1 MDTTKPNTTQLRRPT
16 PSNDADREDWD
27 AWEDEETVTD
37 VDKEGASLTNSGDNG
52 FKGTKRQLERL
63 KSRRRQKAQNAE
75 AGITLVTDMSKFR
88 RTTSRKQTSTT
99 RFQDSAAL
107 RALEGSPNSASIGSF
122 AWLKPKPA
130 SQKSNSKSAKKA
142 ATTRGTEI
150 DLSPVARPIVIGIA
164 VPEGD
169 LSSHEVSPQTALV
182 ETPIDMRNYIDQ
194 AASKKANGTML
205 SPEQLRS
212 VWSPDTDASESP
224 YQGPRAASSVYS
236 QYSHFGLNPNDS
248 NADVPPVPAIPA
260 TLRFNQTQPQAL
272 GNPEDDDVGT
282 PCTLF
287 EEDGSPM
294 GVRKSLKPRTV
305 AATPQSADT
314 QVSGWWDHV
323 GTPYAPTNPFRRQ
336 ATGPSPLVSSPREWW
351 QGVDEKKQQAAVTGA
366 TSNAISH
373 PALRQQDTAQTVQTV
388 QSLQS
393 QTPTEAGPSNRQETH
408 SEKARILFEENHA
421 ASDQPPPYS
430 PPPNTKQVK
439 YVPILPP
446 QGFYSPQPIPSPGPI
461 SPGIPATMSSQG
473 AINLSE
479 IPVTPRMV
487 PAAVLPDRPVG
498 SYVPGDQFQNA
509 SGTRHKAERDRR
521 RHEKEEVVAR
531 RVGGFWR
538 GRGCMPA
545 GGCFGRSGREGR
557 QRRRVYLGI
566 CGGILAVIILIIVLV
581 VVLTRKRSPSGPE
594 QSIWLNLTD
603 FPPMPTG
610 VLTVSGSDTPVI
622 TDGCLELTA
631 STAWSCAVPKDQQ
644 DPRNPNPS
652 GVPKFI
658 FQIQYDNSSRQ
669 LWKGDNNQGSQQG
682 IQEIYQSASKPAP
695 TSHPKDDLGKGTIG
709 QRDAGRYDSG
719 FNPNP
724 APPSLR
730 EISFLGNTTDEIQSD
745 NKAGEPTPFY
755 ISLLPSLDAIV
766 GPNMTQED
774 SDNRRRDLG
783 TGIDTAPINGTSGWN
798 LTNILPPP
806 ETNPDGTG
814 ARARLYPLATQ
825 QPLRLF
831 DRGLP
836 TEHYGFYTH
845 FNKTVYLFNTAET
858 TPTDRGGG
866 ARLAD
871 ARFLVTWTEVRFVV
885 QMWTRMGNSS
895 RLIGNGTAPG
905 TEGTTVH
912 ARPGTMPYPV
922 TIAED
927 LHGGNP
933 FRKATF
939 YYGMDQQ
946 SHINRTDSKLIL
958 VNRGFGGTLVN
969 SLSSEP
975 DLSLGGVDGGT
986 GGCKCEWVN
995 WQGKKSAQRTKEQL
1009 NY

>member
-1 MDTTKPNTTQLRRPT
+1 MDATKSNTAPLRRLT
-16 PSNDADREDWD
+16 PSNDTDREDWEG
-27 AWEDEETVTD
+27 WEDEEPVTD
-37 VDKEGASLTNSGDNG
+37 LDKEGESLTNSGDNG

-88 RTTSRKQTSTT
+88 RTTTSRKQTNTT
-99 RFQDSAAL
+99 RFQNSAAL

-130 SQKSNSKSAKKA
+130 SQKSNSSSSNNNKSAKK
-142 ATTRGTEI
+142 TTTTSRGTET
-150 DLSPVARPIVIGIA
+150 DLSPVARPIVIGLS

-182 ETPIDMRNYIDQ
+182 ETPIDMRNYINQ
-194 AASKKANGTML
+194 AASKKPNNGNGSMM

-212 VWSPDTDASESP
+212 VWSPDTEASESP
-224 YQGPRAASSVYS
+224 YSASTRAASSVYS

-248 NADVPPVPAIPA
+248 NA
-260 TLRFNQTQPQAL
+260 NTQPQAVA
-272 GNPEDDDVGT
+272 NPEDDDTGT

-294 GVRKSLKPRTV
+294 GVRKSFKPRAV

-323 GTPYAPTNPFRRQ
+323 GTPYAQSNPFRTQ
-336 ATGPSPLVSSPREWW
+336 PTGPSPLASSPQEWW
-351 QGVDEKKQQAAVTGA
+351 QGVDEKRQQATATG
-366 TSNAISH
+366 TDSNIASH
-373 PALRQQDTAQTVQTV
+373 PAFLRPQDTAQTVYTAQRQ
-388 QSLQS
+388 QSG
-393 QTPTEAGPSNRQETH
+393 TPTEAGPSNRQETH
-408 SEKARILFEENHA
+408 SEKARILFEENQVA
-421 ASDQPPPYS
+421 ADQPPPYS
-430 PPPNTKQVK
+430 PPPNTNKQVK
-439 YVPILPP
+439 YGPILPP
-446 QGFYSPQPIPSPGPI
+446 QCFYSPQPIPSPARFLPVYRRPCCQTALLAPLCLAI
-461 SPGIPATMSSQG
+461 SSRTHLG
-473 AINLSE
+473 
-479 IPVTPRMV
+479 R
-487 PAAVLPDRPVG
+487 
-498 SYVPGDQFQNA
+498 
-509 SGTRHKAERDRR
+509 GTRPSVTGSAMKGRCRR
-521 RHEKEEVVAR
+521 QESR
-531 RVGGFWR
+531 RILE
-538 GRGCMPA
+538 GRGCIPA
-545 GGCFGRSGREGR
+545 EGCFGRTGREGR

-581 VVLTRKRSPSGPE
+581 VVLTRKWSPSGPE

-610 VLTVSGSDTPVI
+610 VLTVAGADTPVV
-622 TDGCLELTA
+622 TDGCVELTA

-652 GVPKFI
+652 EVPEFI

-669 LWKGDNNQGSQQG
+669 LWKNDNNQGPQRG
-682 IQEIYQSASKPAP
+682 NQEIFQSASKPAP
-695 TSHPKDDLGKGTIG
+695 TSRPKNDLGSGTIG
-709 QRDAGRYDSG
+709 QRDVGKYDFG

-730 EISFLGNTTDEIQSD
+730 EMSFLGNTTDEIQSD

-755 ISLLPSLDAIV
+755 ISLLPSLEATV
-766 GPNMTQED
+766 GPNMTQDD
-774 SDNRRRDLG
+774 SASNNGRRDLG
-783 TGIDTAPINGTSGWN
+783 SGIDTAPINGTSGWN
-798 LTNILPPP
+798 LTNVLPPP

-814 ARARLYPLATQ
+814 AKARLYPLATQ
-825 QPLRLF
+825 QPLRLY

-836 TEHYGFYTH
+836 TEHYGFYTY

-858 TPTDRGGG
+858 TPTDRSGG

-905 TEGTTVH
+905 KEGTTVH

-939 YYGMDQQ
+939 YYGMDRQ
-946 SHINRTDSKLIL
+946 SRVNQTDSKLIL
-958 VNRGFGGTLVN
+958 VNRGFGGALVN
-969 SLSSEP
+969 DLSKEP

-1009 NY
+1009 Y

>member
-1 MDTTKPNTTQLRRPT
+1 MAPLRRPT
-16 PSNDADREDWD
+16 PNNDTDREDWE
-27 AWEDEETVTD
+27 AWEDEEPVTD
-37 VDKEGASLTNSGDNG
+37 LDKEGESLTNSGDNG

-88 RTTSRKQTSTT
+88 RSTSRKQTNTT

-122 AWLKPKPA
+122 AWLKPRPA
-130 SQKSNSKSAKKA
+130 SQKSNHNNNKSAKKA
-142 ATTRGTEI
+142 TTTSRGTET

-182 ETPIDMRNYIDQ
+182 ETPIDMRNYINQ
-194 AASKKANGTML
+194 AASKKANNGSGNMMP
-205 SPEQLRS
+205 PEQLRS
-212 VWSPDTDASESP
+212 VWSPDTEASESP
-224 YQGPRAASSVYS
+224 YSAGPRAASSVYS
-236 QYSHFGLNPNDS
+236 QYSHFGLNPNGS
-248 NADVPPVPAIPA
+248 NANVPPVPAIPA
-260 TLRFNQTQPQAL
+260 TLRFNQTQPHAVAS
-272 GNPEDDDVGT
+272 PEDDDTGT

-294 GVRKSLKPRTV
+294 GVRKSFKPRAV

-323 GTPYAPTNPFRRQ
+323 GTPYAQSNPFRPQ
-336 ATGPSPLVSSPREWW
+336 PTGPSPLVSSPQEWW
-351 QGVDEKKQQAAVTGA
+351 QGVDEKKQQASATG
-366 TSNAISH
+366 TSNNLASH
-373 PALRQQDTAQTVQTV
+373 PAFLRPQDTAQTVYAAQRQ
-388 QSLQS
+388 QSG
-393 QTPTEAGPSNRQETH
+393 TPTEAGPSNRQETH
-408 SEKARILFEENHA
+408 SEKARILFEENQV

-430 PPPNTKQVK
+430 PPPNTAKQVK
-439 YVPILPP
+439 YGPILPP
-446 QGFYSPQPIPSPGPI
+446 QGFYSPQPIPSPGP
-461 SPGIPATMSSQG
+461 PFARYTGY
-473 AINLSE
+473 
-479 IPVTPRMV
+479 
-487 PAAVLPDRPVG
+487 
-498 SYVPGDQFQNA
+498 YVFTGGDKYFQNA
-509 SGTRHKAERDRR
+509 SGTRHKTERDRR
-521 RHEKEEVVAR
+521 RHEKEDVVAR

-538 GRGCMPA
+538 GAAASQLRDASVVPDVK
-545 GGCFGRSGREGR
+545 GGNDAESGWAY
-557 QRRRVYLGI
+557 V
-566 CGGILAVIILIIVLV
+566 
-581 VVLTRKRSPSGPE
+581 RSPSGPE
-594 QSIWLNLTD
+594 QSIWLNLTE

-610 VLTVSGSDTPVI
+610 VLTVAGADTPVV
-622 TDGCLELTA
+622 TDGCVELTA
-631 STAWSCAVPKDQQ
+631 STAWSCVVPKDQQ

-652 GVPKFI
+652 EVPEFI

-669 LWKGDNNQGSQQG
+669 LWKSDNNQGSQQG
-682 IQEIYQSASKPAP
+682 NQEIFQSASKPAA
-695 TSHPKDDLGKGTIG
+695 TSRPKSDQGAGTIG
-709 QRDAGRYDSG
+709 QRDVGKYDIG

-724 APPSLR
+724 APPTLR
-730 EISFLGNTTDEIQSD
+730 EMSFLGNTTDEIESD

-755 ISLLPSLDAIV
+755 ISLLPSLEATV
-766 GPNMTQED
+766 GPNMTQDD
-774 SDNRRRDLG
+774 SANNNGRRDLG
-783 TGIDTAPINGTSGWN
+783 SGIDTAPINGTSGWN
-798 LTNILPPP
+798 LTNVLPPP

-814 ARARLYPLATQ
+814 AKARLYPLATQ
-825 QPLRLF
+825 QPLRLY

-905 TEGTTVH
+905 KEGTTVH

-946 SHINRTDSKLIL
+946 SRVNRTDSKLIL

-975 DLSLGGVDGGT
+975 DLSLGGIDGGT

-1009 NY
+1009 Y

>member
-1 MDTTKPNTTQLRRPT
+1 MATTASSLRHTRGPT
-16 PSNDADREDWD
+16 PSNDTDREDWE
-27 AWEDEETVTD
+27 AWEDEEPVTD
-37 VDKEGASLTNSGDNG
+37 LDKERGSLTNSGDNG

-88 RTTSRKQTSTT
+88 RSTPRKQTSTT

-122 AWLKPKPA
+122 AWLKPKPG

-142 ATTRGTEI
+142 ANTTRGTET

-164 VPEGD
+164 VPEGEV
-169 LSSHEVSPQTALV
+169 SSHEVSPQTALV
-182 ETPIDMRNYIDQ
+182 ETPIDMRNYISQ
-194 AASKKANGTML
+194 AASKKANNGTVM

-212 VWSPDTDASESP
+212 VWSPDTEASESP
-224 YQGPRAASSVYS
+224 YSGTRAASSVYS

-248 NADVPPVPAIPA
+248 NANVPPVPAIPA
-260 TLRFNQTQPQAL
+260 TLRFKQTQPQAL
-272 GNPEDDDVGT
+272 VDADDDDTGT

-294 GVRKSLKPRTV
+294 AGRKSFKPRNMAT
-305 AATPQSADT
+305 TPQTADT
-314 QVSGWWDHV
+314 QTSGWWDHV
-323 GTPYAPTNPFRRQ
+323 GTPYAQSNPFRPQ
-336 ATGPSPLVSSPREWW
+336 ATGPSPLVSSPQEWW
-351 QGVDEKKQQAAVTGA
+351 QGVDEKKQQAAPTGA
-366 TSNAISH
+366 GNTALH
-373 PALRQQDTAQTVQTV
+373 PAFLGQHNTAQTAQT
-388 QSLQS
+388 LQS
-393 QTPTEAGPSNRQETH
+393 ETPTEAGPSNRLETH
-408 SEKARILFEENHA
+408 SEKARILLEENHV

-430 PPPNTKQVK
+430 PPPNTKQVR
-439 YVPILPP
+439 YGPILPP

-461 SPGIPATMSSQG
+461 SPGIPGTMSSQG
-473 AINLSE
+473 AIDLSE
-479 IPVTPRMV
+479 MPVAPRMV

-509 SGTRHKAERDRR
+509 SGTRHKVERNRR

-545 GGCFGRSGREGR
+545 GGCFGRTGREGR

-566 CGGILAVIILIIVLV
+566 CGGILAVIILTVVLV
-581 VVLTRKRSPSGPE
+581 VVLTRKRSPPGLEP
-594 QSIWLNLTD
+594 SIWLNLTD

-610 VLTVSGSDTPVI
+610 VLTVSGADAPVV
-622 TDGCLELTA
+622 TDGCLQLTA

-644 DPRNPNPS
+644 DPRNPNPRE
-652 GVPKFI
+652 VPEFI

-669 LWKGDNNQGSQQG
+669 LWKGNSNQGSEQSN
-682 IQEIYQSASKPAP
+682 QEVFQSASKPAP
-695 TSHPKDDLGKGTIG
+695 TSKPKDNLGSGTIG
-709 QRDAGRYDSG
+709 QRDAKYGFD
-719 FNPNP
+719 FNPTP

-730 EISFLGNTTDEIQSD
+730 EVSFLGNTTDEIQSD

-755 ISLLPSLDAIV
+755 ISLLPSLEATV
-766 GPNMTQED
+766 GPNVTQD
-774 SDNRRRDLG
+774 SNNGRRDVG
-783 TGIDTAPINGTSGWN
+783 SGIDTAPINGTSGWN

-814 ARARLYPLATQ
+814 AKARLYPLATQ

-858 TPTDRGGG
+858 TPTDRNGG

-871 ARFLVTWTEVRFVV
+871 ARYLVTWTEVRFVV

-895 RLIGNGTAPG
+895 RLIGNGTSPG
-905 TEGTTVH
+905 KEGTTVH

-922 TIAED
+922 TILED
-927 LHGGNP
+927 LHGGSP

-939 YYGMDQQ
+939 YYGVDQQ
-946 SHINRTDSKLIL
+946 SRINQTDNKLIL

-969 SLSSEP
+969 SLTGDP
-975 DLSLGGVDGGT
+975 DMSLGGVDGGT

-995 WQGKKSAQRTKEQL
+995 WQGRNSAQRTKEQTS
-1009 NY
+1009 

>member
-1 MDTTKPNTTQLRRPT
+1 MDTSKSNTAPPKRLT
-16 PSNDADREDWD
+16 PSHDTDREDWE
-27 AWEDEETVTD
+27 AWEDEEPVTD
-37 VDKEGASLTNSGDNG
+37 LDKEGESLTNSGDNG

-88 RTTSRKQTSTT
+88 RTTTSKKQTNTT

-130 SQKSNSKSAKKA
+130 SQKSNNNNSNNSKSAKK
-142 ATTRGTEI
+142 TTTTTSRGTET
-150 DLSPVARPIVIGIA
+150 DLSPVARPIVIGLS

-182 ETPIDMRNYIDQ
+182 ETPIDMRNYINQ
-194 AASKKANGTML
+194 AASKKANNGNGSMM
-205 SPEQLRS
+205 SPEQLL
-212 VWSPDTDASESP
+212 A
-224 YQGPRAASSVYS
+224 
-236 QYSHFGLNPNDS
+236 
-248 NADVPPVPAIPA
+248 
-260 TLRFNQTQPQAL
+260 
-272 GNPEDDDVGT
+272 NPEDDDTGT

-294 GVRKSLKPRTV
+294 GVRKSFKPRAV

-323 GTPYAPTNPFRRQ
+323 GTPYAQSNPFRTQ
-336 ATGPSPLVSSPREWW
+336 PTGPSPLASSPQEWW
-351 QGVDEKKQQAAVTGA
+351 QGVDEKRQQATATGA
-366 TSNAISH
+366 ASNVASH
-373 PALRQQDTAQTVQTV
+373 PAFLRPQDTAQTVYTAQRQ
-388 QSLQS
+388 QSG
-393 QTPTEAGPSNRQETH
+393 TPTEAGPSNRQETH
-408 SEKARILFEENHA
+408 SEKARILFEENQV

-430 PPPNTKQVK
+430 PPPNTNKQVK
-439 YVPILPP
+439 YGPILPP
-446 QGFYSPQPIPSPGPI
+446 QGFYSPQPIPSPGPL
-461 SPGIPATMSSQG
+461 SPGIPGTMSSQG
-473 AINLSE
+473 AINMSE

-498 SYVPGDQFQNA
+498 TFVPGHQFQNA
-509 SGTRHKAERDRR
+509 SGTRHKTERNRR
-521 RHEKEEVVAR
+521 RHEKEDIVAR
-531 RVGGFWR
+531 R
-538 GRGCMPA
+538 
-545 GGCFGRSGREGR
+545 
-557 QRRRVYLGI
+557 RRRVYLGI

-610 VLTVSGSDTPVI
+610 VLTVAGADTPVV
-622 TDGCLELTA
+622 TDGCVELTA

-652 GVPKFI
+652 EVPEFI
-658 FQIQYDNSSRQ
+658 FQIQYDNSSRRR
-669 LWKGDNNQGSQQG
+669 DV
-682 IQEIYQSASKPAP
+682 
-695 TSHPKDDLGKGTIG
+695 GK
-709 QRDAGRYDSG
+709 YDFG

-730 EISFLGNTTDEIQSD
+730 EMSFLGNTTDEIQSD

-755 ISLLPSLDAIV
+755 ISLLPSLEATV
-766 GPNMTQED
+766 GPNMTQDD
-774 SDNRRRDLG
+774 SAGNNGRRDLG
-783 TGIDTAPINGTSGWN
+783 SGIDTAPINGTSGWN
-798 LTNILPPP
+798 LTNVLPPP
-806 ETNPDGTG
+806 ETNSDGTG
-814 ARARLYPLATQ
+814 AKARLYPLATQ
-825 QPLRLF
+825 QPLRLY

-836 TEHYGFYTH
+836 TEHYGFYTY

-905 TEGTTVH
+905 KEGTTVH

-946 SHINRTDSKLIL
+946 SRVNRTDSKLIL
-958 VNRGFGGTLVN
+958 VNRGFGGALVN
-969 SLSSEP
+969 DLSKQP

-986 GGCKCEWVN
+986 GGCRCEWVN

-1009 NY
+1009 Y

>member
-1 MDTTKPNTTQLRRPT
+1 MDTTNSNTKQLWGPT
-16 PSNDADREDWD
+16 PSSATDREDWE
-27 AWEDEETVTD
+27 AWEDEEPVTD
-37 VDKEGASLTNSGDNG
+37 LDKEGESLTNSGDNG

-88 RTTSRKQTSTT
+88 RSTPRKQTTTT

-122 AWLKPKPA
+122 AWLKPKPG
-130 SQKSNSKSAKKA
+130 SQKSISKPTKKA
-142 ATTRGTEI
+142 ATANRGTET

-169 LSSHEVSPQTALV
+169 VSSHEVSPQTALV
-182 ETPIDMRNYIDQ
+182 ETPIDMRNYINQ
-194 AASKKANGTML
+194 AASKKANNGTVM

-212 VWSPDTDASESP
+212 VWSPDTEASESP
-224 YQGPRAASSVYS
+224 YSGTRAASSVYS
-236 QYSHFGLNPNDS
+236 QYPQFGLNPNDG
-248 NADVPPVPAIPA
+248 NGNVPPVPAIPA
-260 TLRFNQTQPQAL
+260 TLRFKQTQPQAL
-272 GNPEDDDVGT
+272 GDPDDEDTGT

-294 GVRKSLKPRTV
+294 AGRKSFKPRNM
-305 AATPQSADT
+305 ANTPQTADT
-314 QVSGWWDHV
+314 QTSGWWDHV
-323 GTPYAPTNPFRRQ
+323 GTPYAQSNPFRSQ
-336 ATGPSPLVSSPREWW
+336 TTGPSPLVSSPQEWW
-351 QGVDEKKQQAAVTGA
+351 QGVDEKKQQAAATGA
-366 TSNAISH
+366 SNATLH
-373 PALRQQDTAQTVQTV
+373 PAFVGQQNTAQTMQPM
-388 QSLQS
+388 QSE
-393 QTPTEAGPSNRQETH
+393 TPTEAGPSSRPETH
-408 SEKARILFEENHA
+408 SEKARILLEENHV

-430 PPPNTKQVK
+430 PPPNTKQVR
-439 YVPILPP
+439 YGPILPP

-461 SPGIPATMSSQG
+461 SPGIPGTMSSQG
-473 AINLSE
+473 AIDLSE
-479 IPVTPRMV
+479 MPAAPRMV

-509 SGTRHKAERDRR
+509 AGTRHKAERNRR

-545 GGCFGRSGREGR
+545 GGCFGRTGREGR
-557 QRRRVYLGI
+557 QRRRVWLGI
-566 CGGILAVIILIIVLV
+566 CGGILAVIILIVVLV
-581 VVLTRKRSPSGPE
+581 VVLTRKRSPPGME

-610 VLTVSGSDTPVI
+610 VLTVSGSDTPVV
-622 TDGCLELTA
+622 TDGCLQLTA

-644 DPRNPNPS
+644 DPRNPNPRE
-652 GVPKFI
+652 VPEFI

-669 LWKGDNNQGSQQG
+669 LWKGGNDQGSEQG
-682 IQEIYQSASKPAP
+682 NQEVFQSASKPAP
-695 TSHPKDDLGKGTIG
+695 TPNPKDNLGSGTIG
-709 QRDAGRYDSG
+709 QRDAKYDSG
-719 FNPNP
+719 FHPVP

-730 EISFLGNTTDEIQSD
+730 EMSFLGNTTDEIQSD

-755 ISLLPSLDAIV
+755 ISLLPSLEATV
-766 GPNMTQED
+766 GPNMTQD
-774 SDNRRRDLG
+774 SDNRRRDVG
-783 TGIDTAPINGTSGWN
+783 SGIDTSPINGTSGWN
-798 LTNILPPP
+798 LTNVLPPP
-806 ETNPDGTG
+806 EEKPGRHRRQG
-814 ARARLYPLATQ
+814 APLPARDAAAAP
-825 QPLRLF
+825 P
-831 DRGLP
+831 
-836 TEHYGFYTH
+836 
-845 FNKTVYLFNTAET
+845 TVYLFNTAET
-858 TPTDRGGG
+858 TPTDRNGG

-871 ARFLVTWTEVRFVV
+871 ARYLVTWTEVRFVV

-905 TEGTTVH
+905 KDGTTVH

-922 TIAED
+922 TILED
-927 LHGGNP
+927 LHGGSP
-933 FRKATF
+933 FRKATY
-939 YYGMDQQ
+939 YYGVDQQ
-946 SHINRTDSKLIL
+946 SHINETDSKLIL

-969 SLSSEP
+969 SLTGDP

-995 WQGKKSAQRTKEQL
+995 WQGRNTAQRAKEQV
-1009 NY
+1009 N